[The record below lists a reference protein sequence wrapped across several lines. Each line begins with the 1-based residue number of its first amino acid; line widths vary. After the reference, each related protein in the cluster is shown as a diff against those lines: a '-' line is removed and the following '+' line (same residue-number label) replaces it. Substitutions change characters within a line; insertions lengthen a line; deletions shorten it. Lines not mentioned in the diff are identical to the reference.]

1 MLEGQGS
8 GGDLHGCP
16 RIIGN
21 GDIFSRQVV
30 KDHRL
35 PNIWVAEENDLG
47 HRGTGLFGLGAAAI
61 HPLSL
66 PFGGLRCRATL
77 RTVAIKLHP
86 MVKSLEAVP
95 LGDISLKCFQGL
107 VFKFNNLTA
116 PEADEVIVM
125 APSRDRFVPGLSV
138 SKFAFLGQTEAGEKL
153 QGSINRRITNPRIGL
168 RYQGIDLSK
177 ILVPR
182 GAQKDIENLLSL
194 LGRLQPA
201 VRNRRFELIGSNGT
215 PPY

>member
-1 MLEGQGS
+1 
-8 GGDLHGCP
+8 
-16 RIIGN
+16 
-21 GDIFSRQVV
+21 
-30 KDHRL
+30 
-35 PNIWVAEENDLG
+35 
-47 HRGTGLFGLGAAAI
+47 
-61 HPLSL
+61 
-66 PFGGLRCRATL
+66 
-77 RTVAIKLHP
+77 

>member
-1 MLEGQGS
+1 
-8 GGDLHGCP
+8 
-16 RIIGN
+16 
-21 GDIFSRQVV
+21 
-30 KDHRL
+30 
-35 PNIWVAEENDLG
+35 
-47 HRGTGLFGLGAAAI
+47 
-61 HPLSL
+61 
-66 PFGGLRCRATL
+66 
-77 RTVAIKLHP
+77 
-86 MVKSLEAVP
+86 MVKGLEAVTV
-95 LGDISLKCFQGL
+95 SNRFLKRFQGL

-116 PEADEVIVM
+116 PEADEMIMM

-194 LGRLQPA
+194 LGCLQPA
-201 VRNRRFELIGSNGT
+201 VRNRRFELIGSNGA